1 MELKLPD
8 IGEGVHEGELVK
20 WLVKVGDTIKV
31 DQPIIEIMTDK
42 ATVEIPSPFAGVVQ
56 KIHCK
61 EGDIIKVGQVIITY
75 DAAGASAAAPVPAK
89 AAPTPSA
96 APQRTTAPVAM
107 SAKPAAQVAPAP
119 ARTQNTQSTS
129 FTATPGNV
137 LATPA
142 TRRLARD
149 LGIDL
154 TQITPTGPNGRVTKE
169 DVQKFSGAVAAGPQM
184 PVQNSMQTR
193 GGYTPQASVSTPAP
207 TTLKIQTPSPLVP
220 GQRETLIPFRGI
232 RRKIAEAMTK
242 SRSTIAEFTY
252 VDECDISELV
262 AFRKEAK
269 ADAEKMGVKLTYM
282 PFIVKAVIQG
292 LKEFPYMNSELDEA
306 NGNIIL
312 KNYYNIGMAVDT
324 EQGLIVPVIKDAD
337 KKSVLQIAHE
347 TQVLSE
353 KARAGKLS
361 VDDLRGGTFSI
372 TNAGTIGGM
381 LATPVINFPEV
392 AIFGVHKISKRPIVK
407 IINGKDEIVIADMI
421 WLSVAI
427 DHRIVDGAM
436 GARFMNVV
444 MDYLSNPKKLI
455 LI

>member
-20 WLVKVGDTIKV
+20 WLVKVGDSIKV

-56 KIHCK
+56 KTHCK

-75 DAAGASAAAPVPAK
+75 DAAGATTSAPATAK

-96 APQRTTAPVAM
+96 VPNKTSGTVAPVAM
-107 SAKPAAQVAPAP
+107 SAKPATQVAPAP

-137 LATPA
+137 MATPA

-184 PVQNSMQTR
+184 PVQSR
-193 GGYTPQASVSTPAP
+193 GGYSSQAPVSAPQP
-207 TTLKIQTPSPLVP
+207 TTMKIQTPSPLVP

-242 SRSTIAEFTY
+242 SRSTIADFTY

-353 KARAGKLS
+353 KARTGKLS

-407 IINGKDEIVIADMI
+407 TINGKDEIVIADMI